1 MTQIVTD
8 GKIQRSGLRSESKHS
23 GAFVGF
29 STYRGEEVIA
39 KVASSFISY
48 EQAWLNLN
56 EVKNKDFDDVK
67 QEGRDAWNE
76 VLSKI
81 EIEGGNLDQKR
92 TFYSTLYRST
102 LFPRKFYEIDA
113 SGNAMHYSPYNGKV
127 LPGYMFTDTGFWDT
141 FRALFPLL
149 NLVYPSVNQEIQ
161 EGLVN
166 TYKESG
172 FKRGKSRSPR
182 NNDWQ

>member
-8 GKIQRSGLRSESKHS
+8 GKIQRSGLKSESKHS

-29 STYRGEEVIA
+29 STKRGEEVIA

-56 EVKNKDFDDVK
+56 EVSNKDFDEVK

-76 VLSKI
+76 VLGKI

-113 SGNAMHYSPYNGKV
+113 SGNVVHYSPYNGQV
-127 LPGYMFTDTGFWDT
+127 LPGYMYTDTGFWDT

-149 NLVYPSVNQEIQ
+149 NLVYLRLI
-161 EGLVN
+161 
-166 TYKESG
+166 KK
-172 FKRGKSRSPR
+172 FKRV
-182 NNDWQ
+182 W